1 MRITITNNGSDPHLI
16 DNYFYNR
23 SIVGACC
30 FKSYNVKRIQGGGMS
45 RAVNIFFPVLIFCAS
60 ILNSTAFSK
69 SNSHKKERFERVA
82 VSFEE
87 ICSTQQGHITKGTVR
102 GIYSFSIKAAS
113 GLYAEIESKEGEISS
128 HWVGKSGNDYLTD
141 KLASDHTETL
151 LSLAYLN
158 QMKIDFCLLDFTFPT
173 VISGVRLHYDF
184 E

>member
-1 MRITITNNGSDPHLI
+1 
-16 DNYFYNR
+16 
-23 SIVGACC
+23 
-30 FKSYNVKRIQGGGMS
+30 MS
-45 RAVNIFFPVLIFCAS
+45 RTVNIFFSVLILCAS
-60 ILNSTAFSK
+60 ILNNTAFSK

-87 ICSTQQGHITKGTVR
+87 ICSTQQGHITKGAVR
-102 GIYSFSIKAAS
+102 GIYSFSMKAAS